1 MNLEDYL
8 NEIQDFDDASQRELL
23 ADFQNGNFLDFSEVM
38 QQSTRSFQDFL
49 NTGNGMPQPI
59 RLGETVRGMNN
70 VSPLVTMKPADNS
83 INADFLKKTYF
94 VDAQKEKKGNL
105 NIVNDLKKTA
115 KDGYLY
121 TSLDV
126 FFDKNL
132 NGVRDPDE
140 KLLFTVYFFFSDDG
154 NKVREAYKTAR
165 LGENDIYFFI
175 EGDEDFFSSKKL
187 YAKVSPSVKKQFYNK
202 EGELDERFFNPS
214 TMRTLAKETGL
225 EINIIRELLEKG
237 NLEKDNVNIENLL
250 NALKQGF
257 LSFFAISKATGW
269 ICNKIGNGLD
279 ELKISDDFW
288 DTQSEDYFFDKD
300 NLLEKITI
308 SDELV
313 NSIDKLFADRRGLD
327 LHDLTPNILEN
338 YIKKYSGAIKE
349 FIRYYNDFITKE
361 IESIYKLADTGLGEF
376 LAGKMQ
382 LWVAYYC
389 GLWNGLVDFISSL
402 FKFIGSILEAPF
414 NAAQDFQGAMET
426 LDTICDFLF
435 GGNFWENLG
444 TAVSEMYHKM
454 LDFCKTHSKEDYDWV
469 RVAYIAGS
477 GVAFIGSFFIPFT
490 QVLKVA
496 KLGKIAEIVEAVNK
510 EVGAAIS
517 AAAKYGKDQAYR
529 ALSALLELFSK
540 GGKALKKFL
549 QQVWNELQ
557 KWFLKAKYKL
567 SKAKEFLG
575 LGFSR
580 ETAETLGNLGLKP
593 KIDGFRQKTLNAGIY
608 GNFITRLEYKG
619 FTVFRGSKKQVET
632 LAKKLKEMGE
642 EAAVKYL
649 DDLLEGIFIIG
660 RRFEEHIEDGHIR
673 IKKIK
678 TEIVIEEY
686 EYLASQGGRAAE
698 RGFNYSP
705 TVGGFHML
713 SKLNNKL
720 VRIIENLGTK
730 MLPTG
735 ETVRLTKIQYWIEEM
750 GRWKEKKDLHTFFPI
765 KWNVNKIKTVVQEAC
780 ENIIEKEGNRYVGKT
795 KNGILIEMRIDL
807 ITREVKTAYI
817 VFRH

>member
-38 QQSTRSFQDFL
+38 QQRHKNFQNFL
-49 NTGNGMPQPI
+49 NTGNSMPQPV
-59 RLGETVRGMNN
+59 RLGETIRGMSH
-70 VSPLVTMKPADNS
+70 VSPLVTVKPADNS
-83 INADFLKKTYF
+83 QSEDFLKKTYF

-105 NIVNDLKKTA
+105 NIINDLKKTA

-126 FFDKNL
+126 FFDKNF

-225 EINIIRELLEKG
+225 EINIIKELLEKG
-237 NLEKDNVNIENLL
+237 NIEKDSVNINNLL

-257 LSFFAISKATGW
+257 LNFFAISKATGW
-269 ICNKIGNGLD
+269 ICNKIGDGLD
-279 ELKISDDFW
+279 YLKVSDDFW

-300 NLLEKITI
+300 NLLKKIII

-313 NSIDKLFADRRGLD
+313 NSIDKLFADKRGLD
-327 LHDLTPNILEN
+327 LHDLTPNILET

-361 IESIYKLADTGLGEF
+361 VESIYKLADADLGGF

-435 GGNFWENLG
+435 GGHFWENLG
-444 TAVSEMYHKM
+444 TAVSEMYTKM
-454 LDFCKTHSKEDYDWV
+454 LDFCKTHSKEDFDWV

-477 GVAFIGSFFIPFT
+477 GIAFIASFFIPFT

-540 GGKALKKFL
+540 GGNGLKKFL

-557 KWFLKAKYKL
+557 KWFLKARYKL

-593 KIDGFRQKTLNAGIY
+593 KLGFQSTAAPINVPY

-619 FTVFRGSKKQVET
+619 FTVFTGSKKAVAT
-632 LAKKLKEMGE
+632 FAKELEEMGE
-642 EAAVKYL
+642 EAALKHL
-649 DDLLEGIFIIG
+649 EDLLNKFNKFLPENCDIIFRDGSYNFKDLLTNELVGLVEISADEFLEFAIYRKDLKTQIRGKQVFNALIEHLRIRKIPFNGIKGLWSGASDNVTAFNEALQQGMTAEKAAFKTWTGQRALEQGYVKVIIQ
-660 RRFEEHIEDGHIR
+660 ELIPSIPP
-673 IKKIK
+673 
-678 TEIVIEEY
+678 Y
-686 EYLASQGGRAAE
+686 
-698 RGFNYSP
+698 
-705 TVGGFHML
+705 
-713 SKLNNKL
+713 
-720 VRIIENLGTK
+720 
-730 MLPTG
+730 
-735 ETVRLTKIQYWIEEM
+735 TKIYV
-750 GRWKEKKDLHTFFPI
+750 KFF
-765 KWNVNKIKTVVQEAC
+765 K
-780 ENIIEKEGNRYVGKT
+780 
-795 KNGILIEMRIDL
+795 
-807 ITREVKTAYI
+807 
-817 VFRH
+817 

>member
-23 ADFQNGNFLDFSEVM
+23 ADFQTGNFLDFSPVM
-38 QQSTRSFQDFL
+38 QQNRKNFQDFL
-49 NTGNGMPQPI
+49 NTRNSMPQPI
-59 RLGETVRGMNN
+59 RLGETIRGMSH
-70 VSPLVTMKPADNS
+70 VSPLVTVKPADNS
-83 INADFLKKTYF
+83 QSADFLKKTYF

-105 NIVNDLKKTA
+105 NIINDLKKTA

-237 NLEKDNVNIENLL
+237 NLEKDNINIENLL

-257 LSFFAISKATGW
+257 LNFFAISKATGW
-269 ICNKIGNGLD
+269 ICNKIGDGLD
-279 ELKISDDFW
+279 YLKVSDDFW

-300 NLLEKITI
+300 NLLKKITI

-327 LHDLTPNILEN
+327 LHDLTPNILET
-338 YIKKYSGAIKE
+338 YIKKYSNTIKE

-361 IESIYKLADTGLGEF
+361 VESIYKLTDTGLGEF

-435 GGNFWENLG
+435 GGHFWENLG

-454 LDFCKTHSKEDYDWV
+454 LDFCKTHSKEDFDWV

-477 GVAFIGSFFIPFT
+477 GVAFIASFFIPFT

-510 EVGAAIS
+510 EAGAAIS
-517 AAAKYGKDQAYR
+517 AMAKYGKDQAYR

-540 GGKALKKFL
+540 GGNGLKKFL

-557 KWFLKAKYKL
+557 KWFLNARYKL

-580 ETAETLGNLGLKP
+580 ETAETLGNFGLKP
-593 KIDGFRQKTLNAGIY
+593 KTTFQQTTLNAGIY

-619 FTVFRGSKKQVET
+619 FVIFKGSKKAV
-632 LAKKLKEMGE
+632 AKFAKELDEMGE

-649 DDLLEGIFIIG
+649 DDLIGKSLDDYINAQDFRFLKLGYKFTHSFTLAKDGVKEII
-660 RRFEEHIEDGHIR
+660 H
-673 IKKIK
+673 
-678 TEIVIEEY
+678 
-686 EYLASQGGRAAE
+686 YLVNDS
-698 RGFNYSP
+698 
-705 TVGGFHML
+705 
-713 SKLNNKL
+713 
-720 VRIIENLGTK
+720 GTK
-730 MLPTG
+730 VWQGIST
-735 ETVRLTKIQYWIEEM
+735 IS
-750 GRWKEKKDLHTFFPI
+750 
-765 KWNVNKIKTVVQEAC
+765 
-780 ENIIEKEGNRYVGKT
+780 KEGKLFN
-795 KNGILIEMRIDL
+795 MF
-807 ITREVKTAYI
+807 EVSLQK
-817 VFRH
+817 